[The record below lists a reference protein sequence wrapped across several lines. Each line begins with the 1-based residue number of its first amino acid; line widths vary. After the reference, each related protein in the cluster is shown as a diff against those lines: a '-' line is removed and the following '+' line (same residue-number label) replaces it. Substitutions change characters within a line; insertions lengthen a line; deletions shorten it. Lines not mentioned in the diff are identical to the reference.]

1 MTMMMIVMMLG
12 NHCFGGNCSSYKMWL
27 RRASTG
33 YRDVDEYQDRSFG
46 KKILYDFVFFMSW
59 FYNVVVYSPRE
70 RLMERSELKSV
81 LRALAKVFQIIIV
94 IIIIIIIVIINVNF
108 QDFLGKTIKPL
119 LKVFQINII
128 IVNFNF
134 QYFWA
139 Q

>member
-1 MTMMMIVMMLG
+1 MI
-12 NHCFGGNCSSYKMWL
+12 
-27 RRASTG
+27 
-33 YRDVDEYQDRSFG
+33 DIDEYQDRSFG
-46 KKILYDFVFFMSW
+46 KNSRIILLFMSW

-81 LRALAKVFQIIIV
+81 LRALAKVFM
-94 IIIIIIIVIINVNF
+94 IIIIIIINVNF

-128 IVNFNF
+128 MVNFNF